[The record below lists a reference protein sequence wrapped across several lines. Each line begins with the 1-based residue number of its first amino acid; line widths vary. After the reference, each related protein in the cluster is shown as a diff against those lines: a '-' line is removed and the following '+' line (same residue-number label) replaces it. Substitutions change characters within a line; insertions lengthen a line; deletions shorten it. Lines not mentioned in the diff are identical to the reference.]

1 LTEAPVSFPT
11 EDGLLLEGLLARGKT
26 GRGCV
31 ILCHPHPQYGGD
43 MQNNVVRALQ
53 RSLTGGGF
61 STLRFNFRGV
71 GGSAGSYADG
81 LGEEEDVRGAVRFAA
96 EQEDCPIFLAGYS
109 FGAAVGAKEVM
120 GDERVGALVC
130 VSPPVEMYDFSFLN
144 DYERPKLLVA
154 GDRDFVCPVKP
165 LETLFASL
173 PQPKAIQIIPGA
185 DHFWGGMEGRVADC
199 ALDFLQGL

>member
-1 LTEAPVSFPT
+1 MKEAPVSFPT
-11 EDGLLLEGLLARGKT
+11 EDGLLLEGLFTRGET

-43 MQNNVVRALQ
+43 MHNNVVGALQ
-53 RSLTGGGF
+53 RSLTGAGF
-61 STLRFNFRGV
+61 SALRFNFRGV
-71 GGSAGSYADG
+71 GGSAGNYADG
-81 LGEEEDVRGAVRFAA
+81 LGEEEDVRGAVGFAV

-109 FGAAVGAKEVM
+109 FGAAVGAKAVAE
-120 GDERVGALVC
+120 DERVGALAC
-130 VSPPVEMYDFSFLN
+130 ISPPVEMYDFSFLI
-144 DYERPKLLVA
+144 DYERPKLMVA

-165 LETLFASL
+165 LEALFGSL
-173 PQPKAIQIIPGA
+173 PQPKAIHIIPGA